1 MLYSICYV
9 STSNKE
15 LESNEL
21 KQLFEFCAIKNITE
35 DISGILLHNSGNF
48 LQYFEG
54 DELKIKELYY
64 SKIKKD
70 TRHKNII
77 TVFEKRIDNL
87 YFTGYKAGFTSVIE
101 ENQTASLRSYL
112 NLLNYLDSTEMEAL
126 SKTVNSFISA
136 R

>member
-9 STSNKE
+9 STSKKDLNSIE
-15 LESNEL
+15 LR
-21 KQLFEFCAIKNITE
+21 QLFEFCAAKNITKN
-35 DISGILLHNSGNF
+35 ISGILLHNSGNF

-54 DELKIKELYY
+54 DERKIKELFYL
-64 SKIKKD
+64 KIKKD
-70 TRHKNII
+70 SRHKNII
-77 TVFEKRIDNL
+77 TLFEKEIHDP

-112 NLLNYLDSTEMEAL
+112 NLLKYLDSAEMEAL
-126 SKTVNSFISA
+126 SKTVNSFIRA